1 MGENGI
7 SFGGRPLGSLASIR
21 QQTNDVGN
29 RVKQESDVRKA
40 DQEPMGLIKNQDGDM
55 VEISSLTQVDS
66 AVSEAHLQNTMASS
80 KNTNFGSVDELTK
93 YLRESF
99 NVVNGG
105 MTSISSKYLKKC
117 LTDSDSCERL
127 FDILRAADES
137 YNSHKDEVGFQ
148 GMRIIVDENGE
159 VTAESSKTTVSVNE
173 GKRSRQI
180 AAAATQK
187 DMQAIIA
194 LLEQDL
200 QEVENGYKQNM
211 CDAAEVEKVKR
222 LLADAKQRMGRLPD
236 REPTQEE
243 QSIMTINM
251 LIQTVSINT
260 RNDWLGTGN
269 VFLKPYSANT
279 TR

>member
-222 LLADAKQRMGRLPD
+222 LLADAKQRMGSLPD

-251 LIQTVSINT
+251 LI
-260 RNDWLGTGN
+260 
-269 VFLKPYSANT
+269 
-279 TR
+279 

>member
-21 QQTNDVGN
+21 HQTNDVGN

-66 AVSEAHLQNTMASS
+66 AVSEAHLQ
-80 KNTNFGSVDELTK
+80 NTNFGSVDELTK

-194 LLEQDL
+194 LLE
-200 QEVENGYKQNM
+200 
-211 CDAAEVEKVKR
+211 
-222 LLADAKQRMGRLPD
+222 
-236 REPTQEE
+236 
-243 QSIMTINM
+243 
-251 LIQTVSINT
+251 
-260 RNDWLGTGN
+260 
-269 VFLKPYSANT
+269 
-279 TR
+279 